1 MRHCHMRHTVYG
13 DNNTERTPYMIRHC
27 HMRHVTYGDN
37 NAECA
42 TIYDDYT
49 KHSIYARSYMMII
62 LNAAYML
69 DIYDDYTKHSIQLS
83 LSRLFRVKQLS
94 LHIEVVSFLYGGKVV
109 DMSNDNGDVYIVF
122 MVINLHL
129 NIKNDIYKYQ
139 KN

>member
-42 TIYDDYT
+42 T
-49 KHSIYARSYMMII
+49 
-62 LNAAYML
+62 
-69 DIYDDYTKHSIQLS
+69 IYDDYTKHSIQLS